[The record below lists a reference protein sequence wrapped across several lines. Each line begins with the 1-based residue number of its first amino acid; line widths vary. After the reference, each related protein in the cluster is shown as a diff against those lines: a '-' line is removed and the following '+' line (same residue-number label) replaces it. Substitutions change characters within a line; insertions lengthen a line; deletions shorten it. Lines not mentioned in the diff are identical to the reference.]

1 MLIFGNFVPTFV
13 SVVFEL
19 FVSVAIIV
27 GSLGVA
33 ANPQEVAAVAA
44 VK

>member
-1 MLIFGNFVPTFV
+1 V
-13 SVVFEL
+13 SVVFEV

-33 ANPQEVAAVAA
+33 ANPGGGGGCCS
-44 VK
+44 